1 MELNAAALPSPQRSP
16 TAEQSREQLL
26 YARLLDGGAGLGL
39 VVMLTAFAAYVMGWL
54 PPRLA
59 VHELQLLWHLPV
71 NEFVHRTGAPMGWA
85 WLAQAHHGDLAGLI
99 GIALLASCSLP
110 CLLAMVP
117 LYLRAGDRVY
127 ATICVAEIAVL
138 LLAASGVLTAAH

>member
-1 MELNAAALPSPQRSP
+1 MELNAPAVPSHRAAPV
-16 TAEQSREQLL
+16 AEQSREQLL
-26 YARLLDGGAGLGL
+26 YARLLDGGTGIGL
-39 VVMLTAFAAYVMGWL
+39 VVMLAAFAAYVTGWL

-71 NEFVHRTGAPMGWA
+71 NEFLHRTGAPVGWA
-85 WLAQAHHGDLAGLI
+85 WLAQAHHGDLAGLV

-127 ATICVAEIAVL
+127 ATICLAEVAVL